1 MKKRVVLLWCIVVFL
16 PLLVSCGGGSG
27 GKSSG
32 ATGTSNDTG
41 YNTPPAYNQP
51 DSSSGNTSIPT
62 HDVTL
67 TWAAPATNA
76 DGTPLTDLAGYRV
89 YFGPGSGNYIY
100 KNDVGN
106 VTICTIGGLTQG
118 TWCFAVTAYDTSG
131 NESDYSNEVCV
142 VIN

>member
-1 MKKRVVLLWCIVVFL
+1 MKKVVVLLWCIVVFFL

-27 GKSSG
+27 G
-32 ATGTSNDTG
+32 TSNNTG
-41 YNTPPAYNQP
+41 YDNTPAYNQP
-51 DSSSGNTSIPT
+51 DSSNPGNTSIST

-67 TWAAPATNA
+67 TWASPTTNA

-100 KNDVGN
+100 KNNVGN
-106 VTICTIGGLTQG
+106 VNICTIGGLTSG
-118 TWCFAVTAYDTSG
+118 TWCFVVTAYDTSG
-131 NESDYSNEVCV
+131 NESDYSNEVCI